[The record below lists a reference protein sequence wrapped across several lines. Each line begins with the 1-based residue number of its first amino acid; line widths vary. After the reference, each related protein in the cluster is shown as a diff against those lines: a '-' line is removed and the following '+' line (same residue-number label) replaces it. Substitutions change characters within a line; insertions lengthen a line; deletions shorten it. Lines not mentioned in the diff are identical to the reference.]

1 MPSKTSRNS
10 RRQHF
15 ARRTQAKRRLAD
27 PLGTPHQR
35 AIRRLALE
43 VAAREGLWG
52 WFHAGVT
59 WRAMGSLVDPGIPV
73 FVHTEQALKLGTRRY
88 VPDLVVRCARSNRIL
103 LVVEV
108 WHTHAV
114 SASKKAAFTSAGFPW
129 IEVRSWHVISRFRK
143 RPLPVL
149 DWGGAGFPTAPKQ
162 YALFDGESAPSG
174 HTFSRA
180 QSSRVKTYNTY
191 VTGYNAIALIP
202 CSTVAHTG

>member
-1 MPSKTSRNS
+1 MPSTTSRHS
-10 RRQHF
+10 RRWHF
-15 ARRTQAKRRLAD
+15 ARRTQASRRMPD

-59 WRAMGSLVDPGIPV
+59 WRSRGSLVDPKISV
-73 FVHTEQALKLGTRRY
+73 VVHTEQALKLGRRRY
-88 VPDLVVRCARSNRIL
+88 VPDLVVRCAKSDQIL

-114 SASKKAAFTSAGFPW
+114 SARKKAAFNSAGFPW

-149 DWGGAGFPTAPKQ
+149 DWGGPGLPAGPEQ
-162 YALFDGESAPSG
+162 YALFAAEPAIVGKP
-174 HTFSRA
+174 TSRA
-180 QSSRVKTYNTY
+180 QTSIVQTTNTY
-191 VTGYNAIALIP
+191 ATGYRTIASLPCNAGVHA
-202 CSTVAHTG
+202 S